1 MSNYHY
7 HFIIKELENEFKGW
21 FEFIEQST
29 EKYEAFSVP
38 IENKVTK
45 TYEDVNQSV
54 VTISD
59 KMKWI
64 DSARFIFTIKYY
76 Q

>member
-21 FEFIEQST
+21 FQSIGEST
-29 EKYEAFSVP
+29 EKYKAFSVP

-59 KMKWI
+59 KMKCI
-64 DSARFIFTIKYY
+64 DSGRFIFTIKYC